1 MSDNIYLGNPLLK
14 KANTSMEFT
23 QEQILEFMRCKD
35 DPVYFAKNYVRIVTL
50 DHGLMPFDLYPF
62 QEKLINNFHENRF
75 NICKMPRQTGK
86 ALSLDTPIPTPT
98 GWTTMEDVKIGD
110 NILSPSGDNV
120 SVTMKTETMY
130 NHNCY
135 KLYFDNGEE
144 IIADADHLWEVDSS
158 YWRTGKKVIRSQEI
172 YDRYKSK
179 AQNKRGKG
187 VQGSLYIEKSKP
199 INFIKNLLDIDP
211 YLLGVWLGDGY
222 SSDGRIIAH
231 KDDYTFYKKRIDVEY
246 EREDGNCIRFKVKDF
261 ISKLKSYNLLKNKH
275 IPQNYLR
282 SSYEDRL
289 ELLRGLMDTDGSV
302 TKNTRSFEFY
312 QKNYDLILQVVELLS
327 TLGIKSNIRHRKI
340 KGNYYHTISF
350 TTEEQVF
357 NLQRKLNNVD
367 SQRSTRIQ
375 ESRHYIHKI
384 EKVDSVPVACIRVDS
399 EDHLFLCGKTFI
411 PTHNSTT
418 VVSYLLHYAVFND
431 NVNIGILA
439 NKAATARELLDRLQ
453 TAYENLPKWMQQG
466 IISWNKG
473 SLELENGSKIL
484 AASTSASAV
493 RGMSFNILFLDEF
506 AFVPNHIAESF
517 FASVYPTI
525 TSGKNT
531 KVIIVSTPHGM
542 NHFYRMWHDAET
554 GKNGYVFTD
563 VHWSEVPGR
572 DEEWKKQTIANTSEQ
587 QFKVEFLCEFL
598 GSVDT
603 LIAPSKLRNFVYD
616 HPKTRN
622 AGLDVYVDPGENCDY
637 VVTVDVARGVG
648 NDYSAFVVVDITQFP
663 HKVVAKYRDNEIK
676 PMMFPSV
683 IYEVAKSYNNAFI
696 LCEVNDVGDQVA
708 SILQYDLE
716 YQNILMCSMR
726 GRAGQIVG
734 QGFSGKKTQLGVKMS
749 KTVKKVGCLNL
760 KTMIEEDKLIFNDY
774 EIMSELTTFIQKH
787 NSFEAEEG
795 CNDDLAMCLV
805 IYAWLVCQDYF
816 KELTDQDVRKRLY
829 DEQKNQIEQD
839 MAPFGFVSDG
849 LDETSFVDSEG
860 DRWFADEYGDRS
872 YMWEYR

>member
-86 ALSLDTPIPTPT
+86 ALALDTPIPTPT

-110 NILSPSGDNV
+110 NILSPSGNNV

-158 YWRTGKKVIRSQEI
+158 YWRTGKKVIKSQEI

-187 VQGSLYIEKSKP
+187 VQGPLYIEKSKP

-648 NDYSAFVVVDITQFP
+648 SDYSAFVVVDITQFP

-683 IYEVAKSYNNAFI
+683 IYEVARNYNNAFI

-708 SILQYDLE
+708 IITPL
-716 YQNILMCSMR
+716 
-726 GRAGQIVG
+726 
-734 QGFSGKKTQLGVKMS
+734 
-749 KTVKKVGCLNL
+749 
-760 KTMIEEDKLIFNDY
+760 
-774 EIMSELTTFIQKH
+774 
-787 NSFEAEEG
+787 
-795 CNDDLAMCLV
+795 
-805 IYAWLVCQDYF
+805 
-816 KELTDQDVRKRLY
+816 
-829 DEQKNQIEQD
+829 
-839 MAPFGFVSDG
+839 
-849 LDETSFVDSEG
+849 
-860 DRWFADEYGDRS
+860 
-872 YMWEYR
+872 